1 MSGGDES
8 LFTTSPRIR
17 LSGWATVAASG
28 VLLSFYALWF
38 VLVWTGQDRPPHMD
52 AVIYVGV
59 LFVLSWTFGRRAAST
74 LRGVLSD
81 LPIRIESRSER

>member
-1 MSGGDES
+1 MSGDDES

-28 VLLSFYALWF
+28 VLLSFYGLWF

-52 AVIYVGV
+52 AVVYVGV
-59 LFVLSWTFGRRAAST
+59 LLVLSWTFWRRAAST
-74 LRGVLSD
+74 LRDLLSD
-81 LPIRIESRSER
+81 LPIRVESRSER